1 LHPAL
6 PSCPGHEFW
15 KRDFTGSSSVF
26 SFIFKDDLSA
36 SQVEAFIDS
45 LELFKIGM
53 SWGGVTSLALVY
65 PAIERPNKDYEGRL
79 VRLNIGLESTDDLIS
94 DLQQAITKITNK

>member
-1 LHPAL
+1 
-6 PSCPGHEFW
+6 
-15 KRDFTGSSSVF
+15 
-26 SFIFKDDLSA
+26 
-36 SQVEAFIDS
+36 
-45 LELFKIGM
+45 M